1 MEWRTQYAR
10 DSSEYYTCAGNS
22 VRPVYSSKVND
33 SGILELQ
40 MVGEEDTYP
49 LIQSFKDSCSI
60 NYLLA
65 KYANGDVNALS
76 KVQGVYGDFTEL
88 PKSFAE
94 VLQRVIDG
102 ENFFNSLPLD
112 VRQQFGNDFRRWF
125 AEAGTD
131 SWLAS
136 MGITFSNSVP
146 DDVPDDSPVDPVS

>member
-1 MEWRTQYAR
+1 MEWRTQYER
-10 DSSEYYTCAGNS
+10 GTSESYTCSGSS

-33 SGILELQ
+33 SGVLELQ

-49 LIQSFKDSCSI
+49 LIQSYKDSCSL

-65 KYANGDVNALS
+65 KFANGDVNALS
-76 KVQGVYGDFTEL
+76 KVQGVYGDFTSL

-131 SWLAS
+131 SWFAT
-136 MGITFSNSVP
+136 MGISSPDSVSPDVSANSP
-146 DDVPDDSPVDPVS
+146 DDPVS

>member
-1 MEWRTQYAR
+1 MEWRTQYER
-10 DSSEYYTCAGNS
+10 GSTEYYSCAGNS
-22 VRPVYSSKVND
+22 IRTLYSSKVND
-33 SGILELQ
+33 KGVLELQ

-49 LIQSFKDSCSI
+49 LIQSYKDSCSI

-125 AEAGTD
+125 AEAGSD
-131 SWLAS
+131 SWFAS
-136 MGITFSNSVP
+136 MGIASPDSVP
-146 DDVPDDSPVDPVS
+146 SDVSLDSSIDPVS

>member
-1 MEWRTQYAR
+1 MKWRTQYDR
-10 DSSEYYTCAGNS
+10 VTTEYYSCSGSS

-49 LIQSFKDSCSI
+49 LIQSYKDSCSI

-76 KVQGVYGDFTEL
+76 KVQGVYGDFTQL

-102 ENFFNSLPLD
+102 ENYFNSLPLD
-112 VRQQFGNDFRRWF
+112 VRQQFANDFRRWF

-136 MGITFSNSVP
+136 MGIVSADPVS
-146 DDVPDDSPVDPVS
+146 DDVSDDSPTDPVS

>member
-1 MEWRTQYAR
+1 
-10 DSSEYYTCAGNS
+10 
-22 VRPVYSSKVND
+22 
-33 SGILELQ
+33 

-49 LIQSFKDSCSI
+49 LIQSYKDSCSI

-76 KVQGVYGDFTEL
+76 KVQGVYGDFTQL

-112 VRQQFGNDFRRWF
+112 IRQQFGNDFRRWF

-131 SWLAS
+131 SWLSS
-136 MGITFSNSVP
+136 MGITAP
-146 DDVPDDSPVDPVS
+146 DTVSPDVSPDSSPDPVS

>member
-1 MEWRTQYAR
+1 MEWRTQYDR
-10 DSSEYYTCAGNS
+10 GTSEYYSCSGSS

-102 ENFFNSLPLD
+102 ENYFNSLPLD
-112 VRQQFGNDFRRWF
+112 VRQQFDNDFRRWF

-131 SWLAS
+131 SWFAA
-136 MGITFSNSVP
+136 MGVTSPDPVP
-146 DDVPDDSPVDPVS
+146 VDIPDDSPADPSS

>member
-1 MEWRTQYAR
+1 MEWRTQYDR
-10 DSSEYYTCAGNS
+10 GFSEYYSCSGNS
-22 VRPVYSSKVND
+22 VRPVYSSKIDDRGV
-33 SGILELQ
+33 LELQ
-40 MVGEEDTYP
+40 VVGEEDTYP
-49 LIQSFKDSCSI
+49 LIQSYKDSCSI

-136 MGITFSNSVP
+136 MGISSADSVSS
-146 DDVPDDSPVDPVS
+146 DVSDDSSTDPVS